1 MSAVNQG
8 DKSEPVVNVTVNN
21 NTSSGTKCNSSL
33 ISICNEPDNRRPL
46 SQVKPVST
54 TMAALVQAYLTLNDM
69 ASVTR
74 SSDKNLCA
82 PNNTMV
88 TSTPLVSV
96 VPIKEVKCDIRK
108 SNQLLQEER
117 IQYLRVNRYHQ
128 GQVDILISKN
138 QALQILYLKHYNAS

>member
-8 DKSEPVVNVTVNN
+8 DKSERVVNVTVNN

-46 SQVKPVST
+46 NQVKPVST
-54 TMAALVQAYLTLNDM
+54 TTAALVQAYLTLNDM

-96 VPIKEVKCDIRK
+96 APMKEVKCDLYVKVINPDK
-108 SNQLLQEER
+108 KKEFST
-117 IQYLRVNRYHQ
+117 YVLR
-128 GQVDILISKN
+128 DIIKEKISTP
-138 QALQILYLKHYNAS
+138 